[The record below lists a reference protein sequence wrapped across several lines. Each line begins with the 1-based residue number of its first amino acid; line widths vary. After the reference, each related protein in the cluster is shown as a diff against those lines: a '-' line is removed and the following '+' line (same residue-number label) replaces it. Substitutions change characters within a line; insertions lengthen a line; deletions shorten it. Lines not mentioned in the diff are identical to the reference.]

1 MADIVYS
8 SMKRDNTIN
17 PNSHRKFTRADCMEW
32 LDKLEDESVN
42 CWICY
47 DEQTEVMTDS
57 GWKFFKDVNIKTDK
71 FLSMNPETRDLEYIS
86 AIHKIDKAYSGKMYD
101 FETDK
106 VHITVTPEHKLITEH
121 QWEPGLHFEKAEDIF
136 HKGNRYFQKNG
147 GNWKGEDTGI
157 TPDFAYLLG
166 IYIADGA
173 CVITHPDYSDS
184 KNVILTQKKASIRE
198 KIKEKLRICKINYT
212 ERKDGFYICAPDYKK
227 FEPLCKKSERRV
239 PNCIKYAA
247 QDMILAF
254 LEGVIDGDGYN
265 TKELKNGLFG
275 SRRIEMGNLKLLEDI
290 QELLYKVN
298 CSGRIV
304 ERERIGKKALLK
316 SENRYIEIKKP
327 TYILSI
333 SNEKNGKVSKTNQQ
347 FKNENWIDY
356 TGHVYCVSLPK
367 WHTVLVKK
375 GFTCPTWQAQCDPPY
390 NVLTGNMK
398 NKNGAAIFHSR
409 YTAQVS
415 PSESD
420 LKKGMVTPRFEV
432 AIPWEEKSK
441 LEDYKNYCY
450 TWYCKAHQ
458 KLADDSFMF
467 IFWSMKY
474 LYLAYQLFDVNRI
487 IFWQQPN
494 MISSITGDFSYDI
507 TPIIVIRKGNA
518 RLNKKAKLWDKTSVL
533 KFAKPQGNYRDDKLS
548 HPCQKPRK
556 LLEHLVWLS
565 DADQP
570 GNVIGDFFA
579 GSGSLL
585 RAVNQADVILCDKNR
600 EYYDK
605 FFDTYVTDPRVYK
618 CKVEDFIKKR

>member
-1 MADIVYS
+1 MSNRVYS
-8 SMKRDNTIN
+8 STKRDSTVNKYSN
-17 PNSHRKFTRADCMEW
+17 REFTKMDCLKW
-32 LDKLEDESVN
+32 LDTLEDESVN
-42 CWICY
+42 LWICY

-57 GWKFFKDVNIKTDK
+57 GWKLFKDVDIKKDK
-71 FLSMNPETRDLEYIS
+71 FLSINPENRDLEYIS
-86 AIHKIDKAYSGKMYD
+86 AIHKIDKVYSGKMYD
-101 FETDK
+101 FKTDK
-106 VHITVTPEHKLITEH
+106 VHITVTPEHKLVTEH

-166 IYIADGA
+166 IYITDGA
-173 CVITHPDYSDS
+173 CTITHPDYPDL
-184 KNVILTQKKASIRE
+184 KNVILTQKKASIYE
-198 KIKEKLRICKINYT
+198 KIKEKLKICRIDYT
-212 ERKDGFYICAPDYKK
+212 ERKEGFYICSPDYKK
-227 FEPLCKKSERRV
+227 FEPLCKKSKRRV
-239 PNCIKYAA
+239 PNCIKYAT
-247 QDMILAF
+247 QDVILSF

-275 SRRIEMGNLKLLEDI
+275 SRKIEMGNLKLLEDI
-290 QELLYKVN
+290 QELLYKIN
-298 CSGRIV
+298 CSGRITK
-304 ERERIGKKALLK
+304 RERIGKKTLLE
-316 SENRYIEIKKP
+316 SENRYIETKKP

-333 SNEKNGKVSKTNQQ
+333 SNKKNNRVSKTDQQ

-356 TGHVYCVSLPK
+356 NGRIYCVSLPK

-398 NKNGAAIFHSR
+398 NKNGAAVFHSR
-409 YTAQVS
+409 YTAKVS

-420 LKKGMVTPRFEV
+420 LEKGIVTPRFEV
-432 AIPWEEKSK
+432 AIPWEEQRK
-441 LEDYKNYCY
+441 LEEYKEWCY
-450 TWYCKAHQ
+450 QWYCKAHK

-467 IFWSMKY
+467 IFWSMRY
-474 LYLAYQLFDVNRI
+474 LYLAYQIFDVNRV

-494 MISSITGDFSYDI
+494 MISSISGDFCYDI
-507 TPIIVIRKGNA
+507 TPIIVVRKGNP
-518 RLNKKAKLWDKTSVL
+518 RLTKEAGLWDKSSVL
-533 KFAKPQGNYRDDKLS
+533 NFTKPQGNYKKDKLC
-548 HPCQKPRK
+548 HVTQKPQA

-565 DADQP
+565 NADHE

-585 RAVNQADVILCDKNR
+585 RAVNKADVILCDKNR

-605 FFDTYVTDPRVYK
+605 FFDTYVTDPRVYT
-618 CKVEDFIKKR
+618 CKVIDNKK